1 MNVRGAQLNGV
12 LQHLV
17 DEPYDRRVFGGA
29 VQIRVFLVF
38 VNDLK
43 RRFFV
48 QRVDR
53 VRADAESFLHLAF
66 DGLGGS
72 ENGLEPEARHGFERI
87 QPLGREEAAGRDF
100 DSAVGPS
107 QGKQL
112 FLEQNAGGK
121 QGKKLAIR
129 FDFLQRRVGHVI
141 FLRQPSED
149 IFLGFERRLR
159 RLAALPYQGF
169 RIRGRQL
176 LPCHHSVEQLLQNR
190 LLIFHRVHDFGS
202 PASGEFP
209 MGLVTA
215 TGPSGPRPLP
225 A

>member
-72 ENGLEPEARHGFERI
+72 ENGLEPEARHGFERV
-87 QPLGREEAAGRDF
+87 QPLGCEEAAGRDF

-149 IFLGFERRLR
+149 IFLGFERRL
-159 RLAALPYQGF
+159 
-169 RIRGRQL
+169 
-176 LPCHHSVEQLLQNR
+176 
-190 LLIFHRVHDFGS
+190 
-202 PASGEFP
+202 
-209 MGLVTA
+209 
-215 TGPSGPRPLP
+215 
-225 A
+225 